1 MKNFMILSGDSII
14 DFNITEFF
22 DTHVLQN
29 SLLSLMLNKE
39 DQKFLNQRLNHLNDE
54 IDINIYGL
62 QDIKSSKFSTPSS
75 FKEIV
80 YKSKIYEES
89 NKNKHREKGGEK
101 LKFSKRLMSHVKN
114 FDLLYN
120 YDDVHVYLF
129 NKNIYSIVEDSKVK
143 EMCPMISDF
152 ISYLINNFYSP
163 RLRNLIFENNQKD
176 TEELNNS
183 EDYGALDKPKIP
195 YIKILGVMIEKPNY
209 V

>member
-1 MKNFMILSGDSII
+1 MIFSGDSIL

-22 DTHVLQN
+22 DNHVLQN

-39 DQKFLNQRLNHLNDE
+39 DQKFINQRLTHLNDE

-62 QDIKSSKFSTPSS
+62 QDIKSSKYSVPPSI
-75 FKEIV
+75 KEIV

-101 LKFSKRLMSHVKN
+101 LKFSKRLLSHVKN

-120 YDDVHVYLF
+120 YDDVNVYLF
-129 NKNIYSIVEDSKVK
+129 DKKIYSILDDSKVK

-163 RLRNLIFENNQKD
+163 RLRNLIFENNQKENED
-176 TEELNNS
+176 LNNNLEENGS
-183 EDYGALDKPKIP
+183 VEKTKIP
-195 YIKILGVMIEKPNY
+195 YLKILGMIVEKPNY